1 MGTKESKHACISYE
15 DAVKR
20 VSDAELRR
28 LKDAFK
34 KSAGVGRLYLSRN
47 AFQQDVLCEGVPPK
61 ITDMLYAACGG
72 TQRGISFKDLLCGLV
87 LITGGT
93 QEEKTKFL
101 WNLYCNDAGTY
112 IIKSEYVRNVSL
124 APFESVSLFAQSER
138 ANFEQF
144 QDWIVKH
151 RNATVLS
158 KWLLADNCV
167 SLTSE
172 LETPTFYQS
181 LAGVTHLEEK
191 DIGDLEK
198 EFWRL
203 KNTSQNGQI
212 DLQFLGPLISPP
224 IPKNALAGLF
234 NAFDENRD
242 GHIDFKE
249 LCCGVS
255 AACRGPG
262 VERTRF
268 CFKIFDVDRD
278 GVLNHEETLQMINV
292 LLFVAKENRDTQQYK
307 ELTKQHV
314 ISDLL
319 EFAQRRSPD
328 GVPSTLTRDN
338 VSLTAED
345 FMLWNVQ
352 CGLRLMQPLLD
363 LIFELC
369 HIVFGLWPQCK
380 HMEYDIV
387 RGWLQR
393 EERRPYRVGQFWYLI
408 SRDWW
413 LNWMQYTQH
422 TAHTCEY
429 CKRTASQRSAVDE
442 ALVCDESFNTHSL
455 EQHDSYSL
463 GSGSA
468 SGSSGISAGR
478 HCAQQRPGPIDNSN
492 LITVNPHRNIRTLTG
507 EGGHLKRDTPLVQ
520 NHDFEL
526 VPKSLWKALN
536 RWYGDNL
543 PLPRQVIQPLN
554 SEVELELYPL
564 NLRILLHQAQTA
576 STGAAVGAGTQ
587 ISSWGSTT
595 SGGYGVLASGGGY
608 AAIAASSV
616 LQPPKRYLAYTAAF
630 SRLAT
635 VRQVGEFLCEQL
647 RLKPEDIRLWHVPSS
662 NATLENSAILLE
674 EDTMCLKELVIRDND
689 QLLLEI
695 RNKDLTWPEE
705 LGSLAS
711 AQSGHVGSGP
721 GDRRR
726 MTRTSIMSVHA
737 PGATGLHNLGNTCFM
752 NAALQVLFNTQPL
765 AQYFH
770 RQMHR
775 FELNAANKLG
785 TRGQLAMRYAE
796 LLKEVWTAT
805 TRSVAPLKLRF
816 CVNKH
821 APQFAGGGQH
831 DSQELLE
838 WLLDALHEDL
848 NRVMEKPYSELKDSN
863 GRPDKIVAAEAWSQH
878 HARNQSII
886 IDLFYGQL
894 KSKVSCLGC
903 GHESVRFDPFSLLSL
918 PLPVENYVYL
928 EVLVI
933 LLDGSV
939 PIKYGLR
946 LNSDCKYGDLKHK
959 LATLCSLQPSFMLVC
974 ELWNS
979 QIRQVLADDDKL
991 RTQSAKDLYVYQLPE
1006 QSSSRT
1012 RSNSALSMHIEQGL
1026 KDIQRSSALITA
1038 QDSLSSLSTL
1048 QISNRTSSSRVI
1060 CNGHLGDGQ
1069 EIANSSDTADA
1080 DQELTKYNSNSSN
1093 AGQVHELQPDDA
1105 GKESLILSCS
1115 PENNFM
1121 DAAAAQQKR
1130 TSTTTTKL
1138 LHTESNTSSPS
1149 YTNHSGENSMESS
1162 LTEPMPVAD
1171 LATSRHGS
1179 NSDDGAS
1186 YRTTNEH
1193 SSGLSTAHTLNERDV
1208 DVDDDEQ
1215 EEEGEEPDHHIT
1227 TSQPESTSGNQTSS
1241 GVYSRRSSQPY
1252 KVGKYLVAVHRKIT
1266 RHDSYFLSYHKTR
1279 PSLFGVPL
1287 LIPNCDGGTHKDLYC
1302 AVWLQ
1307 VSRLLSPL
1315 PATTEQANHA
1325 ADCDDSLGYDFP
1337 FTLRAV
1343 KADGLT
1349 CAICPW
1355 SSFCRGCEIRCNNEY
1370 VLQGALPPINTTPNN
1385 AATPKMNV
1393 KCPSLPN
1400 LEAKRAP
1407 EYTASLS
1414 YTPVTK
1420 YFEDFTIAIDWDPTA
1435 LHLRYQS
1442 TLERLWVDH
1451 ETIAISRREQVEPVD
1466 LNHCLRAFTS
1476 EEKLEQWYHCS
1487 HCKGKKPATKKL
1499 QIWKL
1504 PPILIVHLKRF
1515 NCVNGKWVKS
1525 QKVVHFP
1532 FDDFDPT
1539 PYLASVPQET
1549 ILRHKE
1555 LLELKRDLPSNET
1568 VSELDEVDA
1577 SDKVVSNPT
1586 DPSSEEPSTTKET
1599 PIAAGNMLRQSK
1611 SSNAA
1616 RRQRLISTSLT
1627 KTPIVDGEFEDY
1639 HQHKLKADVDEFDPK
1654 YKLYAVVSHSGML
1667 NGGHY
1672 ISYASN
1678 TTGSWY
1684 CYNDSSCREI
1694 SHKPNIDPSAAYL
1707 LFYER
1712 QGLDYEPYL
1721 PNIEGR
1727 ALSNDASLQLDVDE
1741 TDGDLKKLCTIS

>member
-1 MGTKESKHACISYE
+1 MGTKESKHSNSISYE
-15 DAVKR
+15 DSVKR

-28 LKDAFK
+28 LRDAFK
-34 KSAGVGRLYLSRN
+34 KSAGVGRLFLSRN

-87 LITGGT
+87 LITRGT

-112 IIKSEYVRNVSL
+112 IIRSEYVRNVNL
-124 APFESVSLFAQSER
+124 APFESVSLFAQGER
-138 ANFEQF
+138 VNFEQF
-144 QDWIVKH
+144 QDWIIKH

-158 KWLLADNCV
+158 NWLLADNCV

-278 GVLNHEETLQMINV
+278 GVLSHEETLQMINV
-292 LLFVAKENRDTQQYK
+292 LLLVAKENRDAQQYK

-319 EFAQRRSPD
+319 EFGQRRSPD
-328 GVPSTLTRDN
+328 GEPSKLTRDN

-352 CGLRLMQPLLD
+352 CDLRLMQPLLD

-380 HMEYDIV
+380 HMENDIV
-387 RGWLQR
+387 RGWLRR

-408 SRDWW
+408 TRDWW
-413 LNWMQYTQH
+413 LGWTQYTQH
-422 TAHTCEY
+422 TAHTCDY
-429 CKRTASQRSAVDE
+429 CKRSPASQRTAVDE

-463 GSGSA
+463 GSGTGSA
-468 SGSSGISAGR
+468 TGSGSASSGISAGR
-478 HCAQQRPGPIDNSN
+478 HCGPARPGPIDNSN
-492 LITVNPHRNIRTLTG
+492 LITANPYRNVRTLTG

-520 NHDFEL
+520 SHDFEL

-543 PLPRQVIQPLN
+543 PLPRQVIQPPN

-564 NLRILLHQAQTA
+564 NLRILLHQAQP
-576 STGAAVGAGTQ
+576 SQMGAGGGGSGAQ
-587 ISSWGSTT
+587 LGSWGSTV

-647 RLKPEDIRLWHVPSS
+647 RLKAEDIRLWHVPQQ
-662 NATLENSAILLE
+662 ENGAILLLE
-674 EDTMCLKELVIRDND
+674 EDAMCLKELLIRDND

-711 AQSGHVGSGP
+711 AQSGQGACGTP

-726 MTRTSIMSVHA
+726 MTRSSIMSVHA

-765 AQYFH
+765 AQYFQ
-770 RQMHR
+770 REMHR

-863 GRPDKIVAAEAWSQH
+863 GRPDKLVAAEAWSQH

-894 KSKVSCLGC
+894 KSKVSCLSC

-939 PIKYGLR
+939 PIKYGFR
-946 LNSDCKYGDLKHK
+946 LNSECKYSHMKHK
-959 LATLCSLQPSFMLVC
+959 LAKLCSLQPNLMLVC

-979 QIRQVLADDDKL
+979 QIRQVLADEEKL
-991 RTQSAKDLYVYQLPE
+991 RMQSAKELYVYQLPE
-1006 QSSSRT
+1006 QSIRT
-1012 RSNSALSMHIEQGL
+1012 RSNSGLSMHIEQGL
-1026 KDIQRSSALITA
+1026 KDIQRSSALMTA
-1038 QDSLSSLSTL
+1038 QDTSLSSLSTI
-1048 QISNRTSSSRVI
+1048 QTSTSQRASSRVL
-1060 CNGHLGDGQ
+1060 CNGHAMGLEAVEADHSLGN
-1069 EIANSSDTADA
+1069 ANNFSGNGCGD
-1080 DQELTKYNSNSSN
+1080 N
-1093 AGQVHELQPDDA
+1093 QVHELLPDEA
-1105 GKESLILSCS
+1105 GKVSRC
-1115 PENNFM
+1115 FG
-1121 DAAAAQQKR
+1121 KR
-1130 TSTTTTKL
+1130 
-1138 LHTESNTSSPS
+1138 EC
-1149 YTNHSGENSMESS
+1149 
-1162 LTEPMPVAD
+1162 MP
-1171 LATSRHGS
+1171 H
-1179 NSDDGAS
+1179 
-1186 YRTTNEH
+1186 
-1193 SSGLSTAHTLNERDV
+1193 
-1208 DVDDDEQ
+1208 
-1215 EEEGEEPDHHIT
+1215 
-1227 TSQPESTSGNQTSS
+1227 
-1241 GVYSRRSSQPY
+1241 
-1252 KVGKYLVAVHRKIT
+1252 
-1266 RHDSYFLSYHKTR
+1266 
-1279 PSLFGVPL
+1279 SLF
-1287 LIPNCDGGTHKDLYC
+1287 CFKY
-1302 AVWLQ
+1302 
-1307 VSRLLSPL
+1307 
-1315 PATTEQANHA
+1315 
-1325 ADCDDSLGYDFP
+1325 SLG
-1337 FTLRAV
+1337 
-1343 KADGLT
+1343 
-1349 CAICPW
+1349 
-1355 SSFCRGCEIRCNNEY
+1355 
-1370 VLQGALPPINTTPNN
+1370 
-1385 AATPKMNV
+1385 
-1393 KCPSLPN
+1393 
-1400 LEAKRAP
+1400 
-1407 EYTASLS
+1407 
-1414 YTPVTK
+1414 
-1420 YFEDFTIAIDWDPTA
+1420 
-1435 LHLRYQS
+1435 QS
-1442 TLERLWVDH
+1442 
-1451 ETIAISRREQVEPVD
+1451 
-1466 LNHCLRAFTS
+1466 
-1476 EEKLEQWYHCS
+1476 
-1487 HCKGKKPATKKL
+1487 
-1499 QIWKL
+1499 
-1504 PPILIVHLKRF
+1504 IV
-1515 NCVNGKWVKS
+1515 S
-1525 QKVVHFP
+1525 
-1532 FDDFDPT
+1532 
-1539 PYLASVPQET
+1539 
-1549 ILRHKE
+1549 
-1555 LLELKRDLPSNET
+1555 
-1568 VSELDEVDA
+1568 
-1577 SDKVVSNPT
+1577 
-1586 DPSSEEPSTTKET
+1586 
-1599 PIAAGNMLRQSK
+1599 
-1611 SSNAA
+1611 
-1616 RRQRLISTSLT
+1616 
-1627 KTPIVDGEFEDY
+1627 
-1639 HQHKLKADVDEFDPK
+1639 
-1654 YKLYAVVSHSGML
+1654 
-1667 NGGHY
+1667 
-1672 ISYASN
+1672 
-1678 TTGSWY
+1678 
-1684 CYNDSSCREI
+1684 
-1694 SHKPNIDPSAAYL
+1694 
-1707 LFYER
+1707 
-1712 QGLDYEPYL
+1712 
-1721 PNIEGR
+1721 
-1727 ALSNDASLQLDVDE
+1727 
-1741 TDGDLKKLCTIS
+1741 